1 MKKRE
6 KILAVFRQDTKNK
19 TLKSNLINWTSTQLK
34 KLSLIKEVKRETT

>member
-34 KLSLIKEVKRETT
+34 NFHSLRK